1 MNKIDSL
8 VEVDDL
14 RVDSILPDQDFNKYN
29 LGKYTLNQQS
39 VESEIKISQD
49 KSQDGKR
56 FKTIAASSSSVVA
69 KPPVYTRA

>member
-49 KSQDGKR
+49 KSQDG
-56 FKTIAASSSSVVA
+56 
-69 KPPVYTRA
+69 